1 MNDEGSDKF
10 ISIKRLENKD
20 FCKFSSENFKIL
32 KDLNIENLGFWIFE
46 IFKPCKFLKSF
57 EYLKVLISY

>member
-1 MNDEGSDKF
+1 M
-10 ISIKRLENKD
+10 
-20 FCKFSSENFKIL
+20 L

-46 IFKPCKFLKSF
+46 IFKPRKFLKSF